1 MKRGD
6 RLVVLSSERRGE
18 MVGVTRDG
26 RVLVRL
32 DGDDDPLAFDAHA
45 LEVSWAAGKLGL

>member
-1 MKRGD
+1 MRRGD
-6 RLVVLSSERRGE
+6 RLVVLASERRGE

-32 DGDDDPLAFDAHA
+32 DGDHDPVAFDAHS
-45 LEVSWAAGKLGL
+45 LEVTWAAGT

>member
-1 MKRGD
+1 MRPGD
-6 RLVVLSSERRGE
+6 RVVVLASERRGE

-32 DGDDDPLAFDAHA
+32 DGDSDPVPFDPHA
-45 LEVSWAAGKLGL
+45 VETSWVGREFLI

>member
-18 MVGVTRDG
+18 MVGVARDG

-32 DGDDDPLAFDAHA
+32 DGDDDPVAFDPFAI
-45 LEVSWAAGKLGL
+45 EISWSAGKLGL

>member
-1 MKRGD
+1 VKSGD
-6 RLVVLSSERRGE
+6 RLVVLASERRGE

-32 DGDDDPLAFDAHA
+32 DGDSEPVALAPHA
-45 LEVSWAAGKLGL
+45 LEESWIAEGPWQ